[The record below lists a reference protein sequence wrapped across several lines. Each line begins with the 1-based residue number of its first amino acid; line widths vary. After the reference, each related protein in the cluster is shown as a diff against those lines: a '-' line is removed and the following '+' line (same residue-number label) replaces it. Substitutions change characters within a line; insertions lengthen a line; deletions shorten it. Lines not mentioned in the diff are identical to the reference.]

1 VPPLTSIPSPLKWDL
16 KAAGREFGLTVD
28 TLRRKLNAAKQTP
41 AADGTWT
48 TAQIVA
54 ALYGDIH
61 GQRLRK
67 TAAEAT
73 NWELKNSVLTGES
86 LPRAL
91 LTSALTEI
99 FIVIRQLIEG
109 SSMTTPEKRD
119 LLNTIATWPVAV
131 KNVAAK
137 AARQVR
143 LEPSEAGV
151 NGEADEEA

>member
-1 VPPLTSIPSPLKWDL
+1 MPPLTSIPRPCKWDVR
-16 KAAGREFGLTVD
+16 AAAREFGLTVD
-28 TLRRKLNAAKQTP
+28 TLRRKLNAAKQVP
-41 AADGTWT
+41 AAAGTWT

-67 TAAEAT
+67 TSAEAT
-73 NWELKNSVLTGES
+73 HWELKNQVLTGES

-91 LTSALTEI
+91 LTPALTEI
-99 FIVIRQLIEG
+99 FVIIRQLIEA
-109 SSMTTPEKRD
+109 SSMTTSEKRD

-137 AARQVR
+137 AAMQVR